1 MISTSFIPSPS
12 SGIRNGVSGNEMF
25 TWISGVSRHFNLV
38 TSFLSTSGTTTPPKG
53 NLREVT
59 PCILVGMVG
68 VKVFTKSDAF
78 LFRVEWKVLKLGQKF
93 LHDVDIYLPKYSAS
107 QLKRL

>member
-1 MISTSFIPSPS
+1 
-12 SGIRNGVSGNEMF
+12 
-25 TWISGVSRHFNLV
+25 
-38 TSFLSTSGTTTPPKG
+38 
-53 NLREVT
+53 
-59 PCILVGMVG
+59 MVG